1 MAIRPGTRAG
11 PPRSA
16 KETKP
21 SRQGQISRW
30 TVRPALMK
38 APTLAPRWPVILNIA
53 AVPMLGITMAA
64 WSATSTC
71 WPWSV
76 ASRASRAKTTPTA
89 PARPVDGEGDA
100 ALRGVERE
108 PEERAVGIG
117 RPAPEG
123 RPPAGR
129 IALRRLHLHHVGA
142 EVAEDLAGE
151 EAGLVREVED
161 ADAGEGVAQQA
172 ADASRPSRE
181 VSSSTARLPP
191 VLGGPF
197 ARRPPCA
204 KTPHHE
210 DRHRH

>member
-1 MAIRPGTRAG
+1 MPLYETPVPGVERFPAEAARLQAARRLALEEHVG
-11 PPRSA
+11 PLG
-16 KETKP
+16 E
-21 SRQGQISRW
+21 RQQQ
-30 TVRPALMK
+30 
-38 APTLAPRWPVILNIA
+38 LAA
-53 AVPMLGITMAA
+53 
-64 WSATSTC
+64 
-71 WPWSV
+71 
-76 ASRASRAKTTPTA
+76 
-89 PARPVDGEGDA
+89 ARPVDGQRDA

-123 RPPAGR
+123 RPPAR
-129 IALRRLHLHHVGA
+129 RVALRRLDLHDVGA

-197 ARRPPCA
+197 ARRPRCA
-204 KTPHHE
+204 KDAAP
-210 DRHRH
+210 